1 MKKLTCGAIAAVLTA
16 GSAASAD
23 MILHLDINS
32 IRAQSTNG
40 AGANT
45 PFGGLNHTGAVQF
58 TFQVGSSILAGIDI
72 QDGNNAP
79 VNQNFN
85 GTLLNFTGS
94 INLSNGM
101 VTGGNV
107 NVQANGNDSYTASI
121 TPNVGAVTPYVGGGF
136 KIEGLTFNG
145 MFSDAQFGNV
155 NIAPWFNA
163 QSGGGLLGSFLQFN
177 FTPDQGGFS
186 FADLDLFVNAQV
198 IPLPPAGW
206 TGLATLAG
214 LMAAG
219 YIRRRR

>member
-23 MILHLDINS
+23 LVLHLDVNS
-32 IRAQSTNG
+32 IRAQATNG
-40 AGANT
+40 VGANT
-45 PFGGLNHTGAVQF
+45 PFGGLNHTGAVEF
-58 TFQVGSSILAGIDI
+58 SFQAGSSILAGIDI
-72 QDGNNAP
+72 QNGNNAP
-79 VNQNFN
+79 VNQTVT
-85 GTLLNFTGS
+85 GQLLNFTGR
-94 INLSNGM
+94 INMTNGM

-107 NVQANGNDSYTASI
+107 NVQAGGGDSYTASI
-121 TPNVGAVTPYVGGGF
+121 TPNVGAVTPFVGGGF

-145 MFSDAQFGNV
+145 MFSSSHFAGVDV
-155 NIAPWFNA
+155 TPWFA
-163 QSGGGLLGSFLQFN
+163 SQGGGGLLGSFLQFN
-177 FTPDQGGFS
+177 FTPDASGFS
-186 FADLDLFVNAQV
+186 FADVDLFVNAQV

>member
-1 MKKLTCGAIAAVLTA
+1 VAAVLTA
-16 GSAASAD
+16 ASAASAD
-23 MILHLDINS
+23 LVLHMDVNS
-32 IRAQSTNG
+32 IQAQATNG

-45 PFGGLNHTGAVQF
+45 AFGGLNHTGAVQF
-58 TFQVGSSILAGIDI
+58 SFDVNSSILAAIDI
-72 QDGNNAP
+72 QDGNGTP
-79 VNQNFN
+79 INQ
-85 GTLLNFTGS
+85 TLTGQLINFTGR

-101 VTGGNV
+101 VTGGNI
-107 NVQANGNDSYTASI
+107 NVQATGGDTYTADI

-145 MFSDAQFGNV
+145 MFSSSTFAGVDV
-155 NIAPWFNA
+155 TPWFGT
-163 QSGGGLLGSFLQFN
+163 QQQGGLLGSFLQFN
-177 FTPDQGGFS
+177 FTPVPNGFS
-186 FADLDLFVNAQV
+186 FADVDLFVSA